1 MRRRDQIAIVATREI
16 VERSRS
22 TVFRVML
29 VAMALL
35 VGGGII
41 ALSFINPSSQPIHI
55 GLAGVV
61 VPGLEG
67 DIETVAGTIEQPVTV
82 TAYPSTQE
90 ADTALEDGDIDVLLV
105 DSSTVV
111 TTSGASLDETI
122 ILSTAVNVA
131 GRRVAG
137 QELGLSDSEIAA
149 IVQPITLTYE
159 ETDDANDADE
169 IRAAVAFMGAI
180 LLFVTI
186 MVFGQFVAYG
196 IVEEKQ
202 NRVVEVVL
210 SRIDSTSLLVGKV
223 LGIGALGL
231 LQVGAVVLAAAG
243 ALLYIGSDAL
253 EGIDLSAV
261 GIPGI
266 VSLVF
271 WFVLGYLMFSFI
283 YAAAGATVSRLE
295 DLQSVAFVPML
306 LLMPA
311 YLVVSFSLGEVNA
324 WTRVASFVPLWTP
337 IVMPVRIAQGDA
349 AWWEVALSIVL
360 ILAFLWLVVRVAARI
375 YRGAALHTGGRVK
388 IREALRG
395 SGV

>member
-1 MRRRDQIAIVATREI
+1 MRRIDQITIVAKREI

-41 ALSFINPSSQPIHI
+41 ALSFINPSSRPIHI
-55 GLAGVV
+55 GLAGDVI
-61 VPGLEG
+61 PGLEG
-67 DIETVAGTIEQPVTV
+67 DIETVAETVEQQVTIT
-82 TAYPSTQE
+82 TYPSTQA
-90 ADTALEDGDIDVLLV
+90 ADTALEDGDVDVLLV

-111 TTSGASLDETI
+111 TSSGASLDETV

-137 QELGLSDSEIAA
+137 QELGLSESEISA
-149 IVQPITLTYE
+149 IVQPITLSYV
-159 ETDDANDADE
+159 ETDDSGDADE
-169 IRAAVAFMGAI
+169 VRAIVAFMGAI
-180 LLFVTI
+180 LLFVAI

-196 IVEEKQ
+196 VVEEKQ
-202 NRVVEVVL
+202 NRVIEVLL

-223 LGIGALGL
+223 LGIGTLGL
-231 LQVGAVVLAAAG
+231 LQVGVIVASAAG
-243 ALLYIGSDAL
+243 ALFYIGNDAL
-253 EGIDLSAV
+253 EGIDLSAI
-261 GIPGI
+261 GIAGI

-283 YAAAGATVSRLE
+283 YAATGATVSRLE
-295 DLQSVAFVPML
+295 DLQSVAFVPVM

-311 YLVVSFSLGEVNA
+311 YLVVSLSVGEVNV
-324 WTRVASFVPLWTP
+324 WTRVASFVPLWAP

-349 AWWEVALSIVL
+349 AWWEVALSIAL
-360 ILAFLWLVVRVAARI
+360 ILVFLWLVVRVSARI
-375 YRGAALHTGGRVK
+375 YRGAALQTGGRVK
-388 IREALRG
+388 LREALWG
-395 SGV
+395 TPG